1 MSRILLVDDE
11 PLILEELKESLE
23 LEGLDVETA
32 GSVDDAIGAC
42 DTTSFDAIVTDL
54 KMPNGGGEGL
64 LNSLKEKLS
73 PIPVIVVSGHASE
86 GSKNHAIELG
96 ASACFNKPVDVDTL
110 IDKISEVT
118 SDG

>member
-42 DTTSFDAIVTDL
+42 NTTDFDAIVTDL
-54 KMPNGGGEGL
+54 KMPNGGGVDL
-64 LNSLKEKLS
+64 LNNLKVKLS

-86 GSKNHAIELG
+86 DSKDHAIELG

-110 IDKISEVT
+110 LSKIEEIT
-118 SDG
+118 SGR